1 MILGIDLG
9 TTNTVSAIVENGVP
23 RVLPTAEGGKLLP
36 SIVTFSRTGERVVG
50 DVARRQLVVHPDRTI
65 HSAKRFIGR
74 RYADATTDLPLVQY
88 EVVETRTGDCGFR
101 IDGRVYSP
109 AEISA
114 AVLQRVKQAA
124 EAHLGTPITE
134 AVITVPAHFDDRRRQ
149 ATRDAAAIA
158 GLEVARVLNEPTA
171 AALAWLR
178 GAGGAQR
185 PDRATLAV
193 YDFGGGTFDISI
205 VRVDGDVAEVRA
217 TRGDNALGGAD
228 IDRAIEEW
236 LLDVARQDG
245 VDLHGDRV
253 ARQRLREAAEA
264 AKIDLSTLPDVEVRL
279 PFLGGTA
286 EVPYHLACTLTRAQL
301 EQRIAPLIERTL
313 VECRLS
319 LKEAAIAPAEVDEVV
334 LVGGSSRIPAVR
346 SAVGALFGRTVEQTV
361 NPEDVVALGAALQ
374 AASLE
379 GRTAAVTLL
388 DVTSFALGVEVAGG
402 RSARLIPKNAPL
414 PAQRTQMVTTASD
427 DQSTVRIHVLQGEG
441 ATAAENTSLG
451 QFELTG
457 IAPGPKGSARI
468 EVTFG
473 VDTSG
478 MVRVSAVD
486 TRSGAREAIQIRAP
500 GSLDAGERERMS
512 AEAREI
518 ATRARDTQ
526 ARREAETALRSRLP
540 AVEACMR
547 SESIASTEAELL
559 AERAYAALAVKAPT
573 ETLRELIAWADR
585 IRS

>member
-9 TTNTVSAIVENGVP
+9 TTNTVSAVVENGVP
-23 RVLPTAEGGKLLP
+23 RVLPTLEGGKLLP
-36 SIVTFSRTGERVVG
+36 SIVTFTRAGERVVG
-50 DVARRQLVVHPDRTI
+50 EVARRQLVVHPERTI

-74 RYADATTDLPLVQY
+74 RYADATSDLPLVQY
-88 EVVETRTGDCGFR
+88 EVVETRSGDCGFR
-101 IDGRVYSP
+101 IDGRTYSP

-124 EAHLGTPITE
+124 EALLGTPVTE

-158 GLEVARVLNEPTA
+158 GIEVARVLNEPTA

-178 GAGGAQR
+178 GAAGAQR
-185 PDRATLAV
+185 PSRATLAV

-228 IDRAIEEW
+228 IDREVEGW

-245 VDLHGDRV
+245 MDLTEDRV

-279 PFLGGTA
+279 PFLAGTP
-286 EVPYHLACTLTRAQL
+286 EVPYHLSCTLTRAEL
-301 EQRIAPLIERTL
+301 ERRIAPFVERTL
-313 VECRLS
+313 VECRLA
-319 LKEAAIAPAEVDEVV
+319 LKEAGIAPAEVTEVV

-346 SAVGALFGRTVEQTV
+346 AAVGALFGRVVEQTV

-374 AASLE
+374 AGAMA
-379 GRTAAVTLL
+379 GQGAPVTLL
-388 DVTSFALGVEVAGG
+388 DVTSFSLGVEVAGG
-402 RSARLIPKNAPL
+402 RFARLIPKNAPL

-427 DQSTVRIHVLQGEG
+427 DQATVRIHVLQGEG
-441 ATAAENTSLG
+441 AQASENTSLG
-451 QFELTG
+451 QFELSG

-478 MVRVSAVD
+478 MVKVSAVD
-486 TRSGAREAIQIRAP
+486 TRSGAREAIRIRAP
-500 GSLDAGERERMS
+500 GSLGDGERERLTV
-512 AEAREI
+512 EARQSEE
-518 ATRARDTQ
+518 ATRDAQ
-526 ARREAETALRSRLP
+526 ARREAEHTLRSRLP
-540 AVEACMR
+540 AIEACMR
-547 SESIASTEAELL
+547 GDDVSATEAELL
-559 AERAYAALAVKAPT
+559 AERAYAALAARAPT
-573 ETLRELIAWADR
+573 AALKELVAWADR
-585 IRS
+585 IAR